1 MSDQANLLD
10 LNKIKAFNET
20 LFGDL
25 FRNDVSLSFVK
36 ANKNYLI
43 VPLKLS
49 ERGQSELSYEV
60 DF

>member
-25 FRNDVSLSFVK
+25 FWNDVSLSFVK

-49 ERGQSELSYEV
+49 ARGQSELSYEV